1 MMFKEYFKYIFQAL
15 SSSSQDE
22 AIALSREAILKLPKH
37 SFAYILLII
46 FYIKKNDIE
55 TAQYYCDELVKINP
69 NFKFQASKNI
79 EIALSAFILKH
90 LINIK
95 TPFFDTSLE
104 EMLIKNPNSK
114 EVYINASVAYLLN
127 NDINNANRVIEDGLN
142 LFPEDISLMY
152 NKSSVLMKSS
162 CLEDSWEFYEKRE
175 LIYEHHKMLL
185 PDIEKFSFQKENINL
200 LVYSSAGFGDTIFY
214 SRYLEL
220 LKQKNINIFLYV
232 QKPLKSLYEA
242 LGYNVISDLK
252 AQKFDYQIS
261 FMSLGNLF
269 KTSLDTIPFPN
280 GYINI
285 FEKKDLN
292 IQKKKIGL
300 VWKSGAK
307 TNRSLELEKL
317 TPLLK
322 LDDVQFYSL
331 QKEITESER
340 KILNE
345 SNVVDLSGELVD
357 FKETAKYIKALDYI
371 VGCDTAVT
379 NLSAAMGK
387 ETLLLL
393 PYFCDFRWGI
403 SEFWTPWY
411 ESAKIFRQVIQDNW
425 QKPIENLYEYIKRK
439 K

>member
-1 MMFKEYFKYIFQAL
+1 MRL
-15 SSSSQDE
+15 
-22 AIALSREAILKLPKH
+22 
-37 SFAYILLII
+37 
-46 FYIKKNDIE
+46 
-55 TAQYYCDELVKINP
+55 
-69 NFKFQASKNI
+69 
-79 EIALSAFILKH
+79 
-90 LINIK
+90 
-95 TPFFDTSLE
+95 
-104 EMLIKNPNSK
+104 
-114 EVYINASVAYLLN
+114 
-127 NDINNANRVIEDGLN
+127 
-142 LFPEDISLMY
+142 
-152 NKSSVLMKSS
+152 
-162 CLEDSWEFYEKRE
+162 
-175 LIYEHHKMLL
+175 
-185 PDIEKFSFQKENINL
+185 
-200 LVYSSAGFGDTIFY
+200 
-214 SRYLEL
+214 
-220 LKQKNINIFLYV
+220 
-232 QKPLKSLYEA
+232 
-242 LGYNVISDLK
+242 
-252 AQKFDYQIS
+252 QKFDYQIS

-425 QKPIENLYEYIKRK
+425 QKPIENLYEYIKQVK
-439 K
+439 